1 MKTFWS
7 GISVF
12 SPGNFVAVHLAAVD
26 GDYEIENKDEFINK
40 FFEMSRKPLLTPG
53 GLIYDSPFAMPEVQF
68 KAEYSHL
75 ENKKFQ
81 FLIEK
86 PGRTKVYRIVLDKMR
101 LIEESYKEMKV

>member
-40 FFEMSRKPLLTPG
+40 FYIF
-53 GLIYDSPFAMPEVQF
+53 FHV
-68 KAEYSHL
+68 
-75 ENKKFQ
+75 
-81 FLIEK
+81 
-86 PGRTKVYRIVLDKMR
+86 
-101 LIEESYKEMKV
+101 

>member
-12 SPGNFVAVHLAAVD
+12 SPGNFVAVHLTAID
-26 GDYEIENKDEFINK
+26 GNYEIKNKDEFINK
-40 FFEMSRKPLLTPG
+40 FFEISRKPLLTPG
-53 GLIYDSPFAMPEVQF
+53 GLIYDSPFAVPEVQF
-68 KAEYSHL
+68 KPEYSHL

-86 PGRTKVYRIVLDKMR
+86 PGRAEVYRIVLDKMR
-101 LIEESYKEMKV
+101 IVEKSYKEIAI